1 MKPKI
6 LLANWT
12 HKINIKGGT
21 ENRYSYLKQIF
32 PEAELISYSDLFNQG
47 KLAVKNHEEAAIKMD
62 EYYKKR
68 YEEDKNILIIRDAEV
83 GGVLD
88 TSYIPQITIFGNP
101 YNSIKNLFGIKYH
114 KVLIEPKNVGIK
126 IAVSNFMKQDM
137 KLSNLI
143 PDEIVP
149 NPVDIDFFKPL
160 WNKKEEL
167 REKYGIPKDKKV
179 GMWVGSTN
187 NMIKNFMML
196 QQMRG
201 IFGDEIFWILV
212 AKNEISTDD
221 KRVKIF
227 CNVDRSTIR
236 DLYNCA
242 DFYIL
247 TSPIEGC
254 NHTIFEAMACN
265 LPCIV
270 SPTGYFYDFW
280 DNRIGFKIQWNDLL
294 VHVGAIKMIDKI
306 KNLNPRQVIIDR
318 ELDLKTWEEKWK
330 KLIRGEKIKEKRIY
344 IDVGGM
350 YGQTIDKWLMEGV
363 YKIITLEP
371 NPKLYESLKKKYS
384 AYENVIVRPFALW
397 DKTCTKDFYV
407 SKDEWGSS
415 LHEDKKNLIEPDI
428 IKVKCV
434 RATDF
439 ISDPNLFWE
448 SSEEGYVKGGICLH
462 LNCEGA
468 EFEIMEDL
476 IKSGAYK
483 KIKRLEIA
491 FHHQEYRLD
500 CKDRYEKLI
509 NLMEEKG
516 IKFED
521 ISDDKS

>member
-1 MKPKI
+1 MNKKI
-6 LLANWT
+6 LLVNWT
-12 HKINIKGGT
+12 QKINIKGGT

-47 KLAVKNHEEAAIKMD
+47 KFLVKDYEEAVIKID

-83 GGVLD
+83 GGILD

-101 YNSIKNLFGIKYH
+101 YNSIKNLFDINYSKI
-114 KVLIEPKNVGIK
+114 LIEPKSVGTK

-137 KLSNLI
+137 KISNLI
-143 PDEIVP
+143 PDEIIP

-167 REKYGIPKDKKV
+167 REKYKIPRDKKV
-179 GMWVGSTN
+179 GMWVGSTDN
-187 NMIKNFMML
+187 LIKNNQFIIQL
-196 QQMRG
+196 IE

-212 AKNEISTDD
+212 TKNETKSSNE
-221 KRVKIF
+221 KKVKIF
-227 CNVDRSTIR
+227 HNLDKETMRE
-236 DLYNCA
+236 LYNCA

-247 TSPIEGC
+247 TSPVEGC

-265 LPCIV
+265 IPCIV
-270 SPTGYFYDFW
+270 SPTGYFWDFW
-280 DNRIGFKIQWNDLL
+280 DKRIGLKIDFNDLL
-294 VHVGAIKMIDKI
+294 SHVGAVKIINNIKT
-306 KNLNPRQVIIDR
+306 NPRQVIIDR

-330 KLIRGEKIKEKRIY
+330 KLIKGEKIEEKEMVY

-350 YGQTIDKWLMEGV
+350 YGQTIDKWLGEGV
-363 YKIITLEP
+363 DKIYTLEP

-384 AYENVIVRPFALW
+384 TFENVVVLPIALW
-397 DKTCTKDFYV
+397 NKTCMREFYV

-415 LHEDKKNLIEPDI
+415 LHEDKKNLIEPEI

-434 RATDF
+434 RTTEF
-439 ISDPNLFWE
+439 INDIKNDI
-448 SSEEGYVKGGICLH
+448 KGDICLH

-476 IKSGAYK
+476 IESGAYK
-483 KIKRLEIA
+483 KIKRFEIA

-509 NLMEEKG
+509 NLMKEKE
-516 IKFED
+516 IKFEN